1 MTVVFDRM
9 IEGCC
14 FILYWFFPSST
25 PRDVHFFWFDT
36 TALQVRTDLEDT
48 RVSNESPPWSNNTRF
63 YFFQPWN
70 VLKGFWFQKEAYVY
84 IYIHISIWIYIY
96 RKSGDDFWNF
106 LPKKLLS
113 YEVKVIPNGFVP
125 NWSVSKCCGKLLLDF
140 FVTPIFVAKAK
151 SAGGKSS
158 IPHLI
163 YWHVGVGMVWRMHE
177 ITFTLEIPT
186 VPTTVALK
194 EKKSSSQGFHV
205 NPGFINHPVS

>member
-63 YFFQPWN
+63 YFFQQWN

-96 RKSGDDFWNF
+96 IGSREMIFEIFSLRSCCLMKWRLFQM
-106 LPKKLLS
+106 
-113 YEVKVIPNGFVP
+113 
-125 NWSVSKCCGKLLLDF
+125 VSFQNEAYQSAVGSCPYFLLDF
-140 FVTPIFVAKAK
+140 LVTPIFVAKAK
-151 SAGGKSS
+151 SAGGKAS
-158 IPHLI
+158 ILHLI

-186 VPTTVALK
+186 VPATVA
-194 EKKSSSQGFHV
+194 F
-205 NPGFINHPVS
+205 